1 MSLLLRR
8 TSISKLI
15 DKLDINAKY
24 TAKSASYQLL
34 EVLEHKY
41 KLLTTSDKEKLLKKY
56 DEGHGNAGYILY
68 KLASKNGL
76 IGNQFDKFVNI
87 TIDRSILEIDKNKR
101 PKGARAIRVTD
112 HGNVI
117 QNGRLSNI
125 VFLVNYKVKLFERK
139 NIEKL
144 FSGLEKLT
152 KQNIELRSNAVA
164 WKHNSYIGIINK
176 IIKERP
182 ELFKKS
188 DVTRLIHIFES
199 ADTEIKIA
207 LYDLIK
213 EKSIYSLCDKEDLQK
228 ITNILLETLNSSTD
242 TTTTHSIILT
252 LTRILQ
258 KDSNYFNKN
267 NVENIIE
274 ILNSTTNSYIRNA
287 CIGFLK
293 IASSDLSIFSVE
305 TQKEIVRF
313 YFDNNLADENFLI
326 KYNELLLFI
335 IKKYQG
341 GLQKLGKEKLVINR
355 DITKFSDHDRFLNDK
370 ETEIIFNLIISTVKK
385 DNSRYII
392 LIDWLRVNETHLIF
406 NRAQILE
413 LIKLSYEL
421 MKADKYS
428 KEIGEKL
435 IDLFDELWK
444 RENLVGN
451 KHSEVDEIVKF
462 IVKNNLAH
470 RFSIKRYLED
480 TYGNLINYLRTLNNK
495 DKDDFIIFCDIYE
508 IAFKEPKNSGFL
520 KLSEK
525 ARKKIFQ
532 IYKRKLRSDRQN
544 TQIVEGLSKL
554 DDETINFLS
563 GVIERT
569 DNNRLGKKLG
579 DSIRQLS
586 VFYEFDKKPSK
597 FKALLKPFF
606 KKVPKSIVKQTL
618 SESSDLDDFLMKM
631 KDTQSKI
638 IKDQF
643 GTFTKKQRKKLESP
657 GEHALISLQLN
668 QNYQKHSEHHRE
680 TFYQGLKQYLNGK
693 HHKFKYSEFK
703 TLIKLYGPNGTK
715 MKTNLTPKIVK
726 RWIKTMEYK
735 RRPTAV
741 ELIDAQSLISRV
753 DAIKLSIQTK
763 IHFKGINET
772 KEILEEL
779 DLIYNNALT
788 DNFKKRDSAIN
799 SLVNLKNKIGNNSP
813 ETIQIINS
821 IIADLKIEG
830 VSEYYLSDNFDY
842 EDSLKLGERWGT
854 CQSWSSK
861 GPFNTGLVST
871 TNDGTKKYVLIK
883 DLKGRWL
890 ARAIIHLVMYDNEW
904 CVLLDNNRYHQ
915 NEEQKELIKNFARYK
930 AQNLGIKVIDSEIG
944 VDSSKL
950 VIFGK
955 TGSFYSDSGLKSSE
969 INPEKYDSP
978 GRIFLN
984 QNQQI
989 IK

>member
-1 MSLLLRR
+1 MALLSRR
-8 TSISKLI
+8 TSISKFI
-15 DKLDINAKY
+15 DKLDINEEY
-24 TAKSASYQLL
+24 TTKSASYQL
-34 EVLEHKY
+34 ERSESKY
-41 KLLTTSDKEKLLKKY
+41 KLLTNSDKEKLLKKY
-56 DEGHGNAGYILY
+56 DEGHSGAGYILY

-101 PKGARAIRVTD
+101 PKGARAISVYD

-125 VFLVNYKVKLFERK
+125 VFLVNDNIELFERK

-144 FSGLEKLT
+144 LSGLEKLT
-152 KQNIELRSNAVA
+152 KLNIELRGSAPA
-164 WKHNSYIGIINK
+164 WKYNSYIGITTEIINK
-176 IIKERP
+176 RP

-188 DVTRLIHIFES
+188 DVALLINIFES
-199 ADTEIKIA
+199 ANTKIKMTLLDLLLVGYTTDPS
-207 LYDLIK
+207 LYNK
-213 EKSIYSLCDKEDLQK
+213 ENIQK

-242 TTTTHSIILT
+242 ADANHSIILI
-252 LTRILQ
+252 LTKILQ
-258 KDSNYFNKN
+258 NDSNYFNKN

-274 ILNSTTNSYIRNA
+274 ILNSTTDSWIRNA

-305 TQKEIVRF
+305 TQKEIIKF

-326 KYNELLLFI
+326 KYNELLLYI

-341 GLQKLGKEKLVINR
+341 GLQRLGKGKLIINR
-355 DITKFSDHDRFLNDK
+355 DWTKFSDHDRFLNDK
-370 ETEIIFNLIISTVKK
+370 ETEIMFNLIISTVKK
-385 DNSRYII
+385 DNSKYMI
-392 LIDWLRVNETHLIF
+392 LIKWLEVNETHLIF

-428 KEIGEKL
+428 KAIGERL
-435 IDLFDELWK
+435 IILFDEKWK
-444 RENLVGN
+444 RENLIGDN
-451 KHSEVDEIVKF
+451 HSEVDEIVKF

-470 RFSIKRYLED
+470 RFSIKSYLED
-480 TYGNLINYLRTLNNK
+480 TYGNLSKYLRTLNNK

-525 ARKKIFQ
+525 ARTKIFQ

-554 DDETINFLS
+554 DDETINLLS

-569 DNNRLGKKLG
+569 DNKRLGKKLG

-586 VFYEFDKKPSK
+586 IFHEFDKKPSK

-618 SESSDLDDFLMKM
+618 SESSDLDDFLVKM

-643 GTFTKKQRKKLESP
+643 GTFTRKQRKKLESQ

-668 QNYQKHSEHHRE
+668 QNYQKHSEHHHE

-726 RWIKTMEYK
+726 RWIKTMKYK

-753 DAIKLSIQTK
+753 EAIKLSIQTK

-861 GPFNTGLVST
+861 GHLNTGLVST

-890 ARAIIHLVMYDNEW
+890 ARAIIHLVMYDSEW

-915 NEEQKELIKNFARYK
+915 NKEQKALIQNFARYK

-955 TGSFYSDSGLKSSE
+955 TGNFYSDSALKSSE
-969 INPEKYDSP
+969 INPEKYTEKYRP
-978 GRIFLN
+978 

>member
-24 TAKSASYQLL
+24 TTKSASYQLL
-34 EVLEHKY
+34 EFLKHKY
-41 KLLTTSDKEKLLKKY
+41 KLLTNSDKGKLLKKY
-56 DEGHGNAGYILY
+56 DEGHSLAGYLLHL
-68 KLASKNGL
+68 LAKDGL
-76 IGNQFDKFVNI
+76 LLGNQFDKFIDI

-101 PKGARAIRVTD
+101 PKGVQAVRVSEQ
-112 HGNVI
+112 GNVI

-125 VFLVNYKVKLFERK
+125 IFLIEENVGLFERK

-144 FSGLEKLT
+144 ISGLEKLT
-152 KQNIELRSNAVA
+152 KQNIELRGDAVA
-164 WKHNSYIGIINK
+164 WKHNSYIGIIAG
-176 IIKERP
+176 IIDKRP

-199 ADTEIKIA
+199 ADTEIKKA

-228 ITNILLETLNSSTD
+228 ITNILLEILNSSTD
-242 TTTTHSIILT
+242 TTTTRSIILK
-252 LTRILQ
+252 LTGILR
-258 KDSNYFNKN
+258 KDSNYFNKD
-267 NVENIIE
+267 NVEKIIE
-274 ILNSTTNSYIRNA
+274 ILNSTTDSYIRYA
-287 CIGFLK
+287 CIDFLK

-305 TQKEIVRF
+305 TQKEIIRF

-326 KYNELLLFI
+326 KYNELMLYI

-341 GLQKLGKEKLVINR
+341 GLQKLGKGKLVINR
-355 DITKFSDHDRFLNDK
+355 DITKFSDHDRFLNNK

-385 DNSRYII
+385 DNSKYGI

-406 NRAQILE
+406 NRVQILE
-413 LIKLSYEL
+413 LVKLSYEL

-428 KEIGEKL
+428 KEIGNKL
-435 IDLFDELWK
+435 IDLFDENWK
-444 RENLVGN
+444 RENLIGD
-451 KHSEVDEIVKF
+451 KYSEVDEIVKF
-462 IVKNNLAH
+462 IVKNNLAN

-480 TYGNLINYLRTLNNK
+480 TYGNLSTYLKTLNNK
-495 DKDDFIIFCDIYE
+495 SKEDFIIFCDIYE
-508 IAFKEPKNSGFL
+508 IAFKESKNSGFL

-525 ARKKIFQ
+525 ARTKIFQ
-532 IYKRKLRSDRQN
+532 IYKQKLRSDRQN

-554 DDETINFLS
+554 DDETINLLS
-563 GVIERT
+563 GVIEKT
-569 DNNRLGKKLG
+569 ENNRLGKKLG
-579 DSIRQLS
+579 NSIRQLS
-586 VFYEFDKKPSK
+586 LFYEFDKKPSK

-618 SESSDLDDFLMKM
+618 SKSSDLDDFLVKM

-643 GTFTKKQRKKLESP
+643 DTFTKKQRKKLASED
-657 GEHALISLQLN
+657 EHALISLHLN

-715 MKTNLTPKIVK
+715 MKTNLTLKIVK
-726 RWIKTMEYK
+726 RWIKTMKYK

-753 DAIKLSIQTK
+753 EAIKLSIQTK

-772 KEILEEL
+772 KEILAEL

-788 DNFKKRDSAIN
+788 DNFKKRDSAIT

-861 GPFNTGLVST
+861 GPLNTGLVST
-871 TNDGTKKYVLIK
+871 TNDATKKYVLIK
-883 DLKGRWL
+883 DLKGQWL
-890 ARAIIHLVMYDNEW
+890 ARAIIHLVMYDSEW

-915 NEEQKELIKNFARYK
+915 NEEQKALIQNFARYK
-930 AQNLGIKVIDSEIG
+930 AQNLGIKFIDSGI
-944 VDSSKL
+944 DIDRSKL

-955 TGSFYSDSGLKSSE
+955 TGRFYSDSGLTSSE
-969 INPEKYDSP
+969 INPEKYTAENRHP
-978 GRIFLN
+978 

-989 IK
+989 I

>member
-15 DKLDINAKY
+15 DKLDINAEY
-24 TAKSASYQLL
+24 TTKSAAHQLDRS
-34 EVLEHKY
+34 ESKY
-41 KLLTTSDKEKLLKKY
+41 KLLTNSDKEKLLKKY
-56 DEGHGNAGYILY
+56 DEGHSNAGYILY

-101 PKGARAIRVTD
+101 PKGVRAIRVTD
-112 HGNVI
+112 HGTVI

-125 VFLVNYKVKLFERK
+125 VFLVNNNIELFERK

-152 KQNIELRSNAVA
+152 KQNIELRGNAAA
-164 WKHNSYIGIINK
+164 WHYNSYIGIINK
-176 IIKERP
+176 IMKERP

-213 EKSIYSLCDKEDLQK
+213 EKSIYSLCDKENIQK

-242 TTTTHSIILT
+242 TTTSYYHSIILT
-252 LTRILQ
+252 LTTILQ

-274 ILNSTTNSYIRNA
+274 ILNSTTDSYIRAA

-326 KYNELLLFI
+326 KYNELLLYI

-341 GLQKLGKEKLVINR
+341 GFQRLGKKKLVINR

-435 IDLFDELWK
+435 INLFDEKLK
-444 RENLVGN
+444 RENLIGD

-470 RFSIKRYLED
+470 RFSIQSYLED
-480 TYGNLINYLRTLNNK
+480 TYGNLLLYLRTLNNK

-525 ARKKIFQ
+525 ARTKIFQ

-579 DSIRQLS
+579 DSIRQLA

-618 SESSDLDDFLMKM
+618 AESSDLDDFLVKM

-643 GTFTKKQRKKLESP
+643 DTFTKKQRKKLESQ

-703 TLIKLYGPNGTK
+703 TLINLYGPNGTK
-715 MKTNLTPKIVK
+715 MKTNITPKIVK
-726 RWIKTMEYK
+726 RWIKTMKYK

-753 DAIKLSIQTK
+753 EAIKLSIQTK

-788 DNFKKRDSAIN
+788 DNFKKIDSAIN
-799 SLVNLKNKIGNNSP
+799 SLINLKNKIGNNSP

-861 GPFNTGLVST
+861 GHLNTGLVST

-915 NEEQKELIKNFARYK
+915 NKEQKALIQNFARYK

-969 INPEKYDSP
+969 INPEKYTEKYRP
-978 GRIFLN
+978 